1 MFGRTPVE
9 GLTEGG
15 GTDEREREREREREK
30 DASAAAAAEAFL
42 IQDVR
47 RLDLEALGS
56 FLDLWNINRSR
67 ILPICIVLSS
77 EM

>member
-15 GTDEREREREREREK
+15 GTDEREREREK

-47 RLDLEALGS
+47 RPDLEALGS

-67 ILPICIVLSS
+67 ILTICIVLSS